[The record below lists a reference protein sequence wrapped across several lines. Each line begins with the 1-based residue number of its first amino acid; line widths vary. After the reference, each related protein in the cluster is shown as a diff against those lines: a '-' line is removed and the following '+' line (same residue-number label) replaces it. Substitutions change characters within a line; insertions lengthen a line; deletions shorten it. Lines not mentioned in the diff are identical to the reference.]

1 MGNMRSF
8 QTFDTVTTTLSD
20 ENLTTVATF
29 PGANIERGLIDVAV
43 ATTALDQF
51 VIQIRSNVNASYQT
65 IYSAGSDFTSPV
77 GIMVGA
83 SGDLT
88 ALTAGTSGWV
98 MLDVFGIESIRLRA
112 ARAAGSDAV
121 VTIKVGAQ

>member
-1 MGNMRSF
+1 MISF
-8 QTFDTVTTTLSD
+8 QTFNTEITTLSD
-20 ENLTTVATF
+20 EALTTVATF
-29 PGANIERGLIDVAV
+29 TGANIDRALIDVAV

-51 VIQIRSNVNASYQT
+51 VVQIRANGNSPYQT
-65 IYSAGSDFTSPV
+65 IYSAASDYTSPA

-88 ALTAGTSGWV
+88 ALTAGSSGWV

-112 ARAAGSDAV
+112 ARAAGSNAV